1 MLCSNRTQNVPVQH
15 SYLVSFGMSPRHTYY
30 RYWAKSPEGDRPA
43 HLVPYHNLDVA
54 ACGRSLLRQNPA
66 LAQRVAMALRLDVEP
81 AIRLVTFLLSLH
93 DLGKFSDSFQALQPG
108 LVRELDGPANLAQA
122 PQYGPVYHGALGT
135 LAWASSIQTAWLGTG
150 GRSLGE
156 SAPSRLAASSALR
169 PLVDA
174 IMGHHGRPVPLPPE
188 RDGNS
193 VPFYS
198 AAALDDACRY
208 TLDAA
213 DLLLPAGASLT
224 WTSDFAARATRIS
237 WTVAGL
243 AVLADWIGSDGVSFP
258 RTDQPLDLEV
268 YWERATAQAEA
279 AVRRAGVI
287 PAAPA
292 GGGGIQDLFGFDG
305 PTPLQRYAE
314 TFQLVAGPQL
324 FVLEDLTGA
333 GKTEAAV
340 VLAHRLMQVGLAC
353 GLYVG
358 LPTMATANQ
367 MFERLERA
375 VDRLFADPA
384 AASVVLAHS
393 ARDLS
398 ERFREIALPADP
410 DADRAEGPD
419 QDAPAGVQC
428 AEWIASSRKKALL
441 AALGVG
447 TIDQALLCVLPAAH
461 QSLRL
466 LGLGQHVLV
475 LDEVHAYDE
484 YMLALIERLLTFHA
498 AHDGSAV
505 VLSATLPHDRRQR
518 LADAFRRGLEVK
530 PMSLQCTDDDDYPLA
545 THVHADGVRE
555 TPVERS
561 LEARRSLRVRR
572 FRTETE
578 IVRALVDAAASGC
591 CAVWV
596 RNTVGDAVRGLGLV
610 REAAAGE
617 GGICVDLLHA
627 RFALGHRLAK
637 EEGLL
642 AALGPKGGHEQRR
655 GRIVVATQ
663 VVEQSLDLDAD
674 LLVSDLA
681 PIDLLLQRAGR
692 LRRHVRDS
700 HGNRLQGPDGRD
712 LRKDGR
718 GDAIF
723 GVYAPPDVEAP
734 DADWFDRFLRNAGFV
749 YPDHGRLWLSA
760 REVLEGRCLSLPDD
774 ARALIRAVYG
784 PGALDAIPEALRP
797 RTHKAMSAAKVDGAQ
812 GNARALCIEDGYGC
826 DDTAWTQDDAQRTR
840 IGERSV
846 TVRLIQIDADGAP
859 GPLVPHPRDA
869 WAMSDV
875 SVRESQLAGAIP
887 EGDALALQQATAM
900 MPDRG
905 RHVLLLP
912 LRRQNSGWV
921 GRAVDKR
928 GRMLRVSY
936 TEDKGLELDP
946 V

>member
-1 MLCSNRTQNVPVQH
+1 
-15 SYLVSFGMSPRHTYY
+15 MSPRHAYY
-30 RYWAKSPEGDRPA
+30 RYWAKSPEGSQPA

-54 ACGRSLLRQNPA
+54 ACGQALLSQNPA
-66 LAQRVAMALRLDVEP
+66 LAQRIAAALGLDVEP
-81 AIRLVTFLLSLH
+81 ATQLVTFLLSLH
-93 DLGKFSDSFQALQPG
+93 DLGKFADSFQALQPD
-108 LVRELDGPANLAQA
+108 LVRQLGGPANLASP

-135 LAWASSIQTAWLGTG
+135 LAWASNIQTAWLGTG

-193 VPFYS
+193 ALFYS

-208 TLDAA
+208 ALDAA

-224 WTSDFAARATRIS
+224 WAPDLAARATQIS

-243 AVLADWIGSDGVSFP
+243 AVLADWIGSDGAAFP
-258 RTDQPLDLEV
+258 RTDRPLDLEA

-279 AVRRAGVI
+279 AVRRAGVG
-287 PAAPA
+287 PAAAAA
-292 GGGGIQDLFGFDG
+292 GGGIRDLFGFDG
-305 PTPLQRYAE
+305 PTSLQRYAE
-314 TFQLVAGPQL
+314 TIQLVAGPQL

-340 VLAHRLMQVGLAC
+340 VLAHWLMQAGLAC

-375 VDRLFADPA
+375 VGRLFADPA

-398 ERFREIALPADP
+398 ERFRQIALPANLEV
-410 DADRAEGPD
+410 DRADGPD
-419 QDAPAGVQC
+419 QDVPAGAQC

-447 TIDQALLCVLPAAH
+447 TIDQALLGVLPAAH

-475 LDEVHAYDE
+475 IDEVHAYDE

-498 AHDGSAV
+498 AHGGSAIL
-505 VLSATLPHDRRQR
+505 LSATLPHDRRQC
-518 LADAFRRGLEVK
+518 LADAFRRGLGTE
-530 PMSLQCTDDDDYPLA
+530 PEPLQHTDDEDYPLA

-555 TPVERS
+555 TRIERS
-561 LEARRSLRVRR
+561 PEARRTLRVQR
-572 FRTETE
+572 FPSETE
-578 IVRALVDAAASGC
+578 IVRALVDAAASDC

-596 RNTVGDAVRGLGLV
+596 RNTVGDAIRGLDLA
-610 REAAAGE
+610 RKAAARE
-617 GGICVDLLHA
+617 GDICVDLLHA

-637 EEGLL
+637 EEKLL

-674 LLVSDLA
+674 FLVSDLA

-692 LRRHVRDS
+692 LRRHVRDA
-700 HGNRLQGPDGRD
+700 HGNRLAGPTGRD
-712 LRKDGR
+712 LRNDGR
-718 GDAIF
+718 GDAVF
-723 GVYAPPDVEAP
+723 GVFAPPDVEVP
-734 DADWFDRFLRNAGFV
+734 DADWFARFLPGAGFV

-760 REVLEGRCLSLPDD
+760 REVREGQRLSLPDD
-774 ARALIRAVYG
+774 ARALVRAVYDSD
-784 PGALDAIPEALRP
+784 ALGTIPEALRP
-797 RTHKAMSAAKVDGAQ
+797 RTHKAMSAAKIDGAQ
-812 GNARALCIEDGYGC
+812 GNARALQVEHGYGR

-846 TVRLIQIDADGAP
+846 TVRLIQIDADGTP
-859 GPLVPHPRDA
+859 GPLVPHPRNA
-869 WAMSDV
+869 WAMSEV
-875 SVRESQLAGAIP
+875 SVRESQLVAAHLD
-887 EGDALALQQATAM
+887 EGDAVALQQASET

-912 LRRQNSGWV
+912 LRRQNSGWI